1 MADTG
6 QLTLPSLDATAAAT
20 AVADDASTVLLDVRE
35 YDEWMTGRAPG
46 ATHIAMSELVARVGE
61 LDRDRRIVCVCRS
74 GNRSARVVAWL
85 IGQGYDAVNLTGG
98 MSAWSAAGQPVV
110 NHNGNPGFVL

>member
-6 QLTLPSLDATAAAT
+6 QLTLPSLDANAAAT
-20 AVADDASTVLLDVRE
+20 AVADTASSLLLDVRE

-61 LDRDRRIVCVCRS
+61 LDRNRRVVCVCRS

-85 IGQGYDAVNLTGG
+85 IGQGFDAVNLNGG
-98 MSAWSAAGQPVV
+98 VSAWQAAGHPVV
-110 NHNGNPGFVL
+110 NHNGNPGFIN